1 MLKPQTNVFDILKQL
16 PALFGTVENPF
27 WCLIWSPIFTQ
38 WSAIDCHNP
47 KHLVEVATDPNWFA
61 VCITQPVHVD
71 LALKHARPDLICQ
84 DLHRCATQWRAK
96 AVDLNLEDFFP
107 VALPTV
113 DNPDLTVN

>member
-16 PALFGTVENPF
+16 PALFGTLDDPRWALV
-27 WCLIWSPIFTQ
+27 WSPIFTQ
-38 WSAIDCHNP
+38 WSAIDCNSP
-47 KHLVEVATDPNWFA
+47 AHLVEVATDPNWIA
-61 VCITQPVHVD
+61 VCMALPVHVD

-107 VALPTV
+107 VGLATV
-113 DNPDLTVN
+113 DDSTETVN